1 MCISTYICM
10 LFNVLQKYYMIR
22 DLLKLDIFSYS
33 ENIISLLYYLFR
45 LSEGFFLCASNAN
58 QMQIVSTTCQD

>member
-1 MCISTYICM
+1 
-10 LFNVLQKYYMIR
+10 MIQ

-33 ENIISLLYYLFR
+33 ENIISLLYYLFWR
-45 LSEGFFLCASNAN
+45 AFWRIFFFVLQMQI

>member
-1 MCISTYICM
+1 M
-10 LFNVLQKYYMIR
+10 LVNVLQKYYMIQ
-22 DLLKLDIFSYS
+22 DLLKLNIFSYS

-45 LSEGFFLCASNAN
+45 QAFWRIFFFVLQMQI